1 MKLTVKQAA
10 KQAGIS
16 PGLVYL
22 WCAERR
28 LPHVRAGGR
37 GRRGR
42 ILIEDTDLTSFLDS
56 CRIAAEDGPP
66 VKQPAPQA
74 VGAFQNLDS
83 GRLQEAWRKR
93 GVLGKG

>member
-1 MKLTVKQAA
+1 MLTVKQAA
-10 KQAGIS
+10 TKAGVS

-28 LPHVRAGGR
+28 LPHVRAGGM

-42 ILIEDTDLTSFLDS
+42 ILIEESDLADLLAS
-56 CRIAAEDGPP
+56 CRVLADVLPQI
-66 VKQPAPQA
+66 KQPPPKGA
-74 VGAFQNLDS
+74 GAFRNLDS
-83 GRLQEAWRKR
+83 DRLQEAWRKR